1 MRRIIKYGVLLFLPV
16 FFCAVWIPKLSDMS
30 KSSRLSADTAM
41 SARFRCQPV
50 NKRVF
55 EVIRDM
61 ESPGEYL
68 AVYWLESGFGEQDC
82 KIDPDE
88 IVSLRKRWERAEGW
102 GEYLSAC
109 ESVWD
114 DLVYF
119 PTAAS
124 PKINVSFE
132 DSWMYDRTY
141 KKERVNEWT
150 DIIPDKN

>member
-88 IVSLRKRWERAEGW
+88 IVGENTSAPASLSGMIL
-102 GEYLSAC
+102 YI
-109 ESVWD
+109 
-114 DLVYF
+114 F
-119 PTAAS
+119 PQLHHQKS
-124 PKINVSFE
+124 MCLLKIHGCMTE
-132 DSWMYDRTY
+132 HIK
-141 KKERVNEWT
+141 KKEGT
-150 DIIPDKN
+150 KGQI